1 MVEVWRSLPASSF
14 TGPPSNS
21 GENVV
26 DLVRRGG
33 FFLHSLM
40 EKRASG
46 REELLCEKKDYRKGR
61 GRWLRWESDGAWTH
75 AGIRGS
81 TSLQRP
87 HTGGSRGPS
96 AREKRTVRR
105 RKSRNIMYINF
116 SLYSILQN

>member
-1 MVEVWRSLPASSF
+1 MSSSA
-14 TGPPSNS
+14 GPPSNS

-61 GRWLRWESDGAWTH
+61 GRWLRWESDGAWTR

-81 TSLQRP
+81 TSLQRR
-87 HTGGSRGPS
+87 HAHRWFS
-96 AREKRTVRR
+96 RTVREGETDSPK
-105 RKSRNIMYINF
+105 RKSRNILVLYINF
-116 SLYSILQN
+116 FLYSIFQN

>member
-1 MVEVWRSLPASSF
+1 MSSSA
-14 TGPPSNS
+14 GPPSNS

-61 GRWLRWESDGAWTH
+61 GRWLRWESDGAWTR
-75 AGIRGS
+75 AGIHGS
-81 TSLQRP
+81 TSLQKTTRTQVVLADRP
-87 HTGGSRGPS
+87 RGRS
-96 AREKRTVRR
+96 GQSEEESHLT
-105 RKSRNIMYINF
+105 Y
-116 SLYSILQN
+116 

>member
-1 MVEVWRSLPASSF
+1 MSSSA
-14 TGPPSNS
+14 GPPSNS

-26 DLVRRGG
+26 DLVRRGE

-75 AGIRGS
+75 TGIRGS
-81 TSLQRP
+81 TSL
-87 HTGGSRGPS
+87 
-96 AREKRTVRR
+96 RR
-105 RKSRNIMYINF
+105 RHTQVVLADRLRGRSRQ
-116 SLYSILQN
+116 SEEESQ

>member
-1 MVEVWRSLPASSF
+1 MSSSA
-14 TGPPSNS
+14 GPPSNS

-33 FFLHSLM
+33 FFLHGLV
-40 EKRASG
+40 EKRARV

-61 GRWLRWESDGAWTH
+61 GRWLRWESDGAWTR

-81 TSLQRP
+81 TSLQRR
-87 HTGGSRGPS
+87 HAHRWFS
-96 AREKRTVRR
+96 RTVREGEADSP
-105 RKSRNIMYINF
+105 KKKVSNMLNLYINL